1 MKAKVTQK
9 HSLLRVVVAATATG
23 AELLMLDVTVT
34 EESSVCIVHFHSLF
48 FTGEALL
55 PPH

>member
-1 MKAKVTQK
+1 MQFPCMKAKVTQK

-34 EESSVCIVHFHSLF
+34 EESSQF
-48 FTGEALL
+48 A
-55 PPH
+55 